1 MAKRIIVLLD
11 GTPASEAVLP
21 LVTGS
26 AQGTG
31 AIVRLLH
38 VAPVPDDVI
47 DQDGRLVQYAD
58 QEMARLESARSS
70 YLEGVG
76 ASLGSFPVER
86 VVRFGDPAREILVE
100 AEAWSADLIAMT
112 VPPARWLDRIR
123 RRPVAAQVVR
133 RATVPVVLYQPPRAR
148 LRLA

>member
-1 MAKRIIVLLD
+1 MAKRIIVPLD
-11 GTPASEAVLP
+11 GTPASEAVLSV
-21 LVTGS
+21 VTGS

-47 DQDGRLVQYAD
+47 DQDGRLVHAD
-58 QEMARLESARSS
+58 QEMARLEAARSS

-123 RRPVAAQVVR
+123 RRRVAAQVAR